1 MDRQDSILIGIIF
14 CLISNTADVLIKYRL
29 KMALLGTIR
38 NRFGW
43 VMMAL
48 IFIGMASFLFMDIAP
63 GGNTPSTRSTVV
75 GYVNDEKVS
84 NELVQKYSQEY
95 QGNQLLTEQIDE
107 YVWERIVREKLMD
120 VKTYNAG
127 MLVSPVE
134 MGDLLM
140 SNDPTLLSPVI
151 KQYFGDSKRGGAVN
165 VEDIKQR
172 YDIFHNTKALLN
184 QANNDQR
191 KIEELLEQQKQW
203 FSLEES
209 IEKNRLHEKFF
220 KAINR
225 GVYTPAWM
233 VELEQKNQKA
243 GYNFDYVRVPYS
255 NITDKVDVSDQE
267 MNDYIAAH
275 PRQYQRA
282 STATIN
288 YLVFDVAPTSEDSA
302 AYFNEMQEI
311 ASEFSQN
318 ENNKEDSSLVS
329 RQYGTFAANYYTK
342 TEMTEP
348 KYIIDS
354 IFDAEDGAVFGPF
367 LHNKQYRVV
376 KKIEQKELPDSVKAR
391 HILIRAQ
398 TPEAGQAARIKLDS
412 LIKVLQT
419 DKNASFDSLALQF
432 SDDGSKTNGGDL
444 GWKAKDGSFVPQFEE
459 YMFYSGKKD
468 SLRLLYTQFGV
479 HLIQITDYK
488 FETDKQGVR
497 IASISKD
504 IIPGVETTE
513 NKQREV
519 IEFITESRSIE
530 QMKAAAKEK
539 GFAINT
545 AASLEKGA
553 YNIEGIGQNSTA
565 AEIVKWAHDSE
576 TIEGE
581 VTNRPYSVEN
591 EELNC
596 TDKFVVTALVSRAA
610 EGLATLDDPKV
621 KGDVDRIIRNR
632 KKTDI
637 VKSKL
642 SKLTSL
648 DAIAGEYSVIRETAT
663 NVVYESAY
671 IGTVGAEP
679 KVAALAAITA
689 VGELS
694 SAVGGKEGVYVLEMT
709 SKTEAPPVTNVAV
722 SRNEVSRKLGQLVSQ
737 QALFN
742 EIKENADITDD
753 RSSY

>member
-1 MDRQDSILIGIIF
+1 LFFSKL
-14 CLISNTADVLIKYRL
+14 ADVLIKYRL

-63 GGNTPSTRSTVV
+63 GGNTPSTRSTIV

-84 NELVQKYSQEY
+84 NDLVQKYAKEY
-95 QGNQLLTEQIDE
+95 QGNQLLSEQIDE
-107 YVWERIVREKLMD
+107 YVWERVVREKLMD
-120 VKTYNAG
+120 DKTYRAG
-127 MLVSPVE
+127 MMVSPVE

-140 SNDPTLLSPVI
+140 SNDPSLLSPVI

-172 YDIFHNTKALLN
+172 YDAFHNTKALLN

-191 KIEELLEQQKQW
+191 KIEELLEQQQQW

-220 KAINR
+220 KAIDR
-225 GVYTPAWM
+225 SVYTPAWM

-243 GYNFDYVRVPYS
+243 GYNFDYVRIPYS
-255 NITDKVDVSDQE
+255 NINDAIEVSDKE
-267 MNDYIAAH
+267 ITNYIASH
-275 PRQYQRA
+275 PRQYKRA
-282 STATIN
+282 ATATIN
-288 YLVFDVAPTSEDSA
+288 YLVFDVLPTSEDSL
-302 AYFNEMQEI
+302 AYLNEMSSY
-311 ASEFSQN
+311 ATEFAQN
-318 ENNKEDSSLVS
+318 ETSKLDSNLIA
-329 RQYGTFAANYYTK
+329 RQYGTFATNYYTK

-398 TPEAGQAARIKLDS
+398 TPQEGQVARIKLDS
-412 LIKVLQT
+412 LKELLQT

-432 SDDGSKTNGGDL
+432 SEDGSKTSGGDL

-459 YMFYSGKKD
+459 YMFYTGKKD
-468 SLRLLYTQFGV
+468 SLRILYTQFGL
-479 HLIQITDYK
+479 HLIQITNYK
-488 FETDKQGVR
+488 YETDKQGVR
-497 IASISKD
+497 IATISKD
-504 IIPGVETTE
+504 IIPGAATTE
-513 NKQREV
+513 NKEREV

-530 QMKAAAKEK
+530 QMKTAAKEK
-539 GFAINT
+539 GFSINT
-545 AASLEKGA
+545 ASSLEKGG
-553 YNIEGIGQNSTA
+553 YNIEGIGQNATA
-565 AEIVKWAHDSE
+565 AEIIKWAHDVE
-576 TIEGE
+576 TTEGE

-596 TDKFVVTALVSRAA
+596 TDKYVVTALVSRAS
-610 EGLATLDDPKV
+610 EGLASLEDSKV
-621 KGDVDRIIRNR
+621 KGDVDRIIRNQ
-632 KKTDI
+632 KKTDL

-648 DAIAGEYSVIRETAT
+648 EAIAAEFSVIKETAT

-671 IGTVGAEP
+671 IGAIGAEP
-679 KVAALAAITA
+679 KVAALASITEA
-689 VGELS
+689 GALS
-694 SAVGGKEGVYVLEMT
+694 KAVGGKEGVYILELT
-709 SKTEAPPVTNVAV
+709 SKTAAPPVTNVAV
-722 SRNEVSRKLGQLVSQ
+722 SRTEVSRKLGQLISQ
-737 QALFN
+737 QTLFN
-742 EIKENADITDD
+742 EIKENAEVIDE